1 MTATLAL
8 ILGLCFGDAAHRA
21 YAEENPEALRAL
33 VEISRTREDTL
44 LLRYRLYALTARP
57 GLIADIPTDLD
68 SASAREL
75 ALLSALWG
83 YRTKDLGL
91 LELYVVGRR
100 TMGLLDRAL
109 ALDPQDPLVTLI
121 DAQSLLFRPALAG
134 GSRRRA
140 LERLRELQTQVRRA
154 PSCGV
159 SRLEADTWL
168 WYALERND
176 DPAADAA
183 RAALEAQP
191 LPPLYRK
198 FLADPP

>member
-1 MTATLAL
+1 MTAALAL
-8 ILGLCFGDAAHRA
+8 ILGFCFGDAAHRA
-21 YAEENPEALRAL
+21 YAEEDPDALRAL
-33 VEISRTREDTL
+33 VEVSRTREDTL
-44 LLRYRLYALTARP
+44 LLRYRLYALTERP
-57 GLIADIPTDLD
+57 GLVADIPTDVD

-100 TMGLLDRAL
+100 TIGLLDRAL
-109 ALDPQDPLVTLI
+109 ALAPQDPLVTLI
-121 DAQSLLFRPALAG
+121 DAQSLLFRPGIAG
-134 GSRRRA
+134 GSKRRA
-140 LERLRELQTQVRRA
+140 LERLRELQTHVREA

-159 SRLEADTWL
+159 SRLEADVWL

-176 DPAADAA
+176 DPAADSV
-183 RAALEAQP
+183 RTALEAQP
-191 LPPLYRK
+191 LPALYRK